1 MITEIVNSAISNGS
15 PLTTANTENNLKVF
29 VISSEATTQSP
40 SLISAGSSVDPLPV
54 SSSEVDT
61 ASTDASTT
69 TSAPSATVK
78 HDEE

>member
-1 MITEIVNSAISNGS
+1 MITEIVNSAISNGN
-15 PLTTANTENNLKVF
+15 PMTTANTEDNLKVF

-40 SLISAGSSVDPLPV
+40 SLISAGSSADPLPV
-54 SSSEVDT
+54 SSSEIDI
-61 ASTDASTT
+61 STVSTT